1 MNARENAV
9 QEKSL
14 QFAVRIVKLCRII
27 RNEKHEY
34 ELASQLLRSGTS
46 IGANVYESGRA
57 VSLKDFANKIAIAQK
72 EADETL
78 YWIELLYGTNYLSYK
93 QYVSIRDD
101 CVELIKILMAISRT
115 ISKKNSMVKDP
126 DESSKT

>member
-1 MNARENAV
+1 MCDQVEDDMNARENAV

-46 IGANVYESGRA
+46 IGANISESKNAQSRNDFINKLNVA
-57 VSLKDFANKIAIAQK
+57 LK
-72 EADETL
+72 EGDETE
-78 YWIELLYGTNYLSYK
+78 YWLTLLYKAEILDKRSYD
-93 QYVSIRDD
+93 SIHAD
-101 CVELIKILMAISRT
+101 CAELIRLLTSIIKTSRD
-115 ISKKNSMVKDP
+115 VY
-126 DESSKT
+126 

>member
-115 ISKKNSMVKDP
+115 ISKKSLW
-126 DESSKT
+126 

>member
-1 MNARENAV
+1 MCDKVEDDMNARENAV

-46 IGANVYESGRA
+46 IGANISESKNAQCRNDFINKLNVA
-57 VSLKDFANKIAIAQK
+57 LK
-72 EADETL
+72 EGDETE
-78 YWIELLYGTNYLSYK
+78 YWLTLLYKAEILDK
-93 QYVSIRDD
+93 QSFDSIHAD
-101 CVELIKILMAISRT
+101 CAELIRLLTSIIKT
-115 ISKKNSMVKDP
+115 SKDVY
-126 DESSKT
+126 